1 MRFSTLVVLVATLPF
16 AACSSAGGGD
26 TAAGAPVGALPETA
40 AGEADAATEARVA
53 VHAVVD
59 LPRTFATEGLSA
71 TFYDAADNVL
81 YALSDTQ
88 PSLTPLL
95 GSVDHT
101 RWTPGTPT
109 TLTKRPGA
117 AWDGEGLTRID
128 GDFLAL
134 TVETTPT
141 LERFDAKG
149 VFLASVPL
157 PAIYTQQR
165 AGNKGIESLASS
177 PDGAYLFAANEA
189 ALVPDGEAASKA
201 AGTRVRILRR
211 ELATGVETQH
221 AYLTEPLGPGSGG
234 DMGVSDVAALS
245 STDLLV
251 LERGFQ
257 PDYGS
262 TVRIFRVDLAGAADV
277 SASPALTSSSPVV
290 AKELVVDL
298 LDLPPS
304 GATHP
309 ATQPSP
315 LLDNYEALSVGPT
328 LPDGRRLLFV
338 TSDDNASRTQVARVL
353 VLAVRGL

>member
-1 MRFSTLVVLVATLPF
+1 MRPTALLGILALV
-16 AACSSAGGGD
+16 ACSSAGGS
-26 TAAGAPVGALPETA
+26 AAVPASLDDGGAPAEPGGP
-40 AGEADAATEARVA
+40 DAASEARVA

-59 LPRTFATEGLSA
+59 LPRTFATEGLSG
-71 TFYDAADNVL
+71 TFYDAAENVL

-88 PSLTPLL
+88 PSLTPLV
-95 GSVDHT
+95 GSADHT
-101 RWTPGTPT
+101 AWTPGAPL

-128 GDFLAL
+128 GAFLAL

-141 LERFDAKG
+141 LERFDAQG

-165 AGNKGIESLASS
+165 TGNKGIESLASS

-189 ALVPDGEAASKA
+189 ALVPDGAASSKTS
-201 AGTRVRILRR
+201 GTLVRILRR
-211 ELATGVETQH
+211 ELATGAETQH
-221 AYLTEPLGPGSGG
+221 AYRTEPTGPGTGG

-245 STDLLV
+245 STELLV

-257 PDYGS
+257 PGYGS
-262 TVRIFRVDLAGAADV
+262 TIRIFRVSLGGAADV
-277 SASPALTSSSPVV
+277 SASTALTSSSPLV
-290 AKELVVDL
+290 AKVLLVDL
-298 LDLPPS
+298 LDLPPG

-309 ATQPSP
+309 ATQPNP

-338 TSDDNASRTQVARVL
+338 TSDDNASADQVARVL